1 MQGSKQADSMHY
13 LKSSLPS
20 LGRYLLKNSSVRL
33 LIRMSKGGQHEFRHL
48 AHVHMCMCVHIYVC
62 FSWFS
67 FLLFVSVCFGL
78 FICLLEVGGGM
89 ELDGWEGTERRWRE
103 ARSESITWKIIF
115 NFKKLNCR
123 GDAVLIATLNC

>member
-48 AHVHMCMCVHIYVC
+48 AHVHTCMCVQADMSLYPYVC
-62 FSWFS
+62 VHEFLLSATNIMNRAEFTLPRSWFS
-67 FLLFVSVCFGL
+67 LPRNLEWRLREGSRSLQDGGNESGRDTLFHFSS
-78 FICLLEVGGGM
+78 
-89 ELDGWEGTERRWRE
+89 D
-103 ARSESITWKIIF
+103 
-115 NFKKLNCR
+115 
-123 GDAVLIATLNC
+123 